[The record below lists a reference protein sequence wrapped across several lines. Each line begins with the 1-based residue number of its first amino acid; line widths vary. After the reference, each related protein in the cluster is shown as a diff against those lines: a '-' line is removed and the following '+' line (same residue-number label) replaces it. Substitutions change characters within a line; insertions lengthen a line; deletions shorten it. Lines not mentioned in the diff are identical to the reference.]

1 MEEENKEFDKA
12 VYDYVKIYAEM
23 AGVPAIANIFVSRCS
38 KGKIFTE
45 QTKRYTD
52 NIELQDTLRAFHLDA
67 EKFWYLCLFVNDIVE
82 GFTVDMVTP
91 LYPRKELTNLADK
104 LDNIKGEIVKRK
116 DSELADLVCNGELS
130 LKIDNK
136 TVLSITA
143 PNILSTIKDALQYYL
158 KYKEDKGEGWQLGVT
173 PCTIKHK
180 DKSTTFIVSLFRKYL
195 SFFCDVLVADKTVVS
210 SKGKQREVSTD
221 KLQLIGT
228 MIYILGI
235 ANDKRFM
242 EKGFLRTYTY
252 KGKMKLE
259 PNRYYYIVDN
269 EVGH

>member
-1 MEEENKEFDKA
+1 M
-12 VYDYVKIYAEM
+12 
-23 AGVPAIANIFVSRCS
+23 
-38 KGKIFTE
+38 
-45 QTKRYTD
+45 
-52 NIELQDTLRAFHLDA
+52 
-67 EKFWYLCLFVNDIVE
+67 
-82 GFTVDMVTP
+82 
-91 LYPRKELTNLADK
+91 
-104 LDNIKGEIVKRK
+104 
-116 DSELADLVCNGELS
+116 
-130 LKIDNK
+130 
-136 TVLSITA
+136 
-143 PNILSTIKDALQYYL
+143 QYYL
-158 KYKEDKGEGWQLGVT
+158 KYKDDKGEGWQLDIT
-173 PCTIKHK
+173 PCINKHK
-180 DKSTTFIVSLFRKYL
+180 DKSTTFSVSLFRKYL
-195 SFFCDVLVADKTVVS
+195 GFFCDVLVADKTVVS